1 MLSAREAWFDG
12 QLDLDPETLIFVD
25 ETGASTKMARRYGRT
40 PRGERLRM
48 EGRDFG
54 SGVRAVQAAVA
65 RLHLPRSIRVDYGR
79 LYAQQQQQQQSFA
92 DLTAVFVAALLLTAL
107 LVTLLHERFVWTLAA
122 IATVL
127 LSAAAV
133 LCGLWLT
140 GIELNISALMG
151 LTMVIGIV
159 GELVIFFWPSC
170 QPTPSPTRPRC
181 GRPERS
187 GYARS

>member
-25 ETGASTKMARRYGRT
+25 ETGASTKMARRHGRA

-65 RLHLPRSIRVDYGR
+65 RLHLPRSIRVDYGG
-79 LYAQQQQQQQSFA
+79 LYAQQQQSFA

-107 LVTLLHERFVWTLAA
+107 LVTLLYERFVWTLAA

-133 LCGLWLT
+133 LCGLYLT
-140 GIELNISALMG
+140 GIELKISALMG